1 MELLDQFPSK
11 NKQVNLKRE
20 ILRYLRKW
28 PWFLLSILL
37 FYVSAR
43 LYLRYAQ
50 PQYLSKT
57 SLMLS
62 KNNSKNNAPL
72 TDLKSLGVG
81 VSDDK
86 ELEGET
92 VVIVSKPILAQVVSN
107 LGLNVSYYSLGNIK
121 ETEMY
126 QGPLKAVITSVKNKG
141 NFLTQFCI
149 VAPDGNNRLKI
160 IEGEGAGQVIQP
172 GHSSNFSF
180 GTVLW
185 NFNPGSVTA
194 PIKVVF
200 RSVGNTVSW
209 LENSVNVSIPEDK
222 GYLMEL
228 SMVGTVP
235 EQSEGILN
243 EITRQYNIDGVKDK
257 NAEAENTQNFINE
270 RLEIISHD
278 LSGIE
283 NEKEQFKRTNR
294 IADLTAQ
301 ANLTLGNINSNTQSY
316 LEGITKLNLVQ
327 SIYDMSN
334 REQLLPTNMG
344 LSPTTENYIGQYN
357 TLLMTRNRVLK
368 QATPKNP
375 SVIQLNLDIEDARTV
390 LRKNLAESKEALQ
403 TQISQVK
410 QQMNED
416 NDQIRKYPTQE
427 KIFRNIDRQQQLK
440 EQIYLYLLQKR
451 EENAI
456 TLAFTVPKGKVVN
469 PAYTLEQVRPN
480 VKQVTMGSLAV
491 GFLLPLLVFFT
502 LFTLDTK
509 IRSRQQLLS
518 QASDIPIL
526 GEIPVDND
534 GAIVKDHDFSIFA
547 ESFRIL
553 TSNLKYLLKAKH
565 GSGQGTI
572 LVTSSIKG
580 EGKTTVSINMALTLS
595 GKNKVII
602 LGADIRNP
610 QLRRFMQDRN
620 VGITDYL
627 VSDDQNPEKYIY
639 NSQLHPNLD
648 VMFSGA
654 IAPNPNDLLDMDKF
668 DTMVAWLK
676 SRYDYVVIDS
686 APVMLVSDTLN
697 LLDVSDIL
705 LYVVK
710 AGYTDKE
717 MLDYAK
723 EFRAGN
729 QVDNMAFVLNAVQPG
744 HSRYGSKYAYGYHAQ
759 PSVKQRFFK
768 KTL

>member
-62 KNNSKNNAPL
+62 QNNSKNNAAL

-141 NFLTQFCI
+141 NFLTQFC
-149 VAPDGNNRLKI
+149 VVGPDGNNRLKI
-160 IEGEGAGQVIQP
+160 IEGEGAGHVIQP
-172 GHSSNFSF
+172 GHSSHFSF

-185 NFNPGSVTA
+185 NFNPGSITA

-228 SMVGTVP
+228 SMVGIVP

-301 ANLTLGNINSNTQSY
+301 ANLTLGNINSNTKSY
-316 LEGITKLNLVQ
+316 LEGITKLDLVQ

-553 TSNLKYLLKAKH
+553 TSNLKYLLKTKH

-627 VSDDQNPEKYIY
+627 VSDDQNPEKYIH

-744 HSRYGSKYAYGYHAQ
+744 HSRYGSKYAYGYYAQ